1 MLFIVKA
8 QEIISPLLNT
18 LLLAHLE
25 EVKMILSLFK
35 VILPLLYNQNS
46 HFVPFPS
53 YLHSHLFLKCVVTE

>member
-25 EVKMILSLFK
+25 EVNMILSLFK
-35 VILPLLYNQNS
+35 VILPLLYN
-46 HFVPFPS
+46 
-53 YLHSHLFLKCVVTE
+53 